1 LGTKRKEKEEKGES
15 RRDEGVK
22 ENGGVTRVTPDAA
35 ATEHRPPKFLFTI
48 H

>member
-1 LGTKRKEKEEKGES
+1 VRVKGGKEKGEE
-15 RRDEGVK
+15 DEGVK

-35 ATEHRPPKFLFTI
+35 ATERRPPKFLFTI